1 MPAAENILIDLQH
14 LVPQQRRIFPR
25 IADSSRL
32 KPSVDVAALH
42 MTPDFLET
50 GRTYPGRLP
59 DEDAAIFEFSK
70 EGPELQLFFSGIPE
84 DVVQHVNEDDCWLGL
99 LRSGDIAV
107 VPWKIGD
114 VMNGDAQFHVYL
126 YPPETRPTPEIMT
139 PDGRYGLQLLL
150 VDRGTGK
157 VRTLRR
163 LVLSSGFSRE
173 LAAAIASQL
182 GNHIDREQYDAQ
194 VSQYQT
200 RYADVNKAI
209 AEAPLFEK
217 AEPL

>member
-1 MPAAENILIDLQH
+1 
-14 LVPQQRRIFPR
+14 
-25 IADSSRL
+25 
-32 KPSVDVAALH
+32 
-42 MTPDFLET
+42 MTPDLLEA
-50 GRTYPGRLP
+50 GQAYPGRLP

-70 EGPELQLFFSGIPE
+70 EGPELRLFFSGIPE
-84 DVVQHVNEDDCWLGL
+84 DVVRHVKEDDCWLGL

-114 VMNGDAQFHVYL
+114 VMSGDSQFHVYL

-139 PDGRYGLQLLL
+139 PGGRYGLQLLL

-157 VRTLRR
+157 VRAVRR
-163 LVLSSGFSRE
+163 LALSPSFSRE
-173 LAAAIASQL
+173 LTEAIAWQL

-200 RYADVNKAI
+200 RYADVNEAIKA
-209 AEAPLFEK
+209 APMFEK
-217 AEPL
+217 AEPA